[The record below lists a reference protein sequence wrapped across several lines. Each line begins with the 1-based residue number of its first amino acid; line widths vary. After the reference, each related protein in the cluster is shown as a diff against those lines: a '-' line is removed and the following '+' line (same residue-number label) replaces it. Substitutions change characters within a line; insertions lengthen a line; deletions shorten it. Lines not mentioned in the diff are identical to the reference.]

1 MKKRVA
7 MVDDDPDLCRLM
19 ELACLPVADRLT
31 LETYSDPVAALDALE
46 HNPPELLL
54 LDVMMPGLSGPQLL
68 EALRKRWRKNDVQ
81 VACAFLTAKCMPA
94 ELEEL
99 RRQGADYVWTK
110 PFTPTQ
116 IASQLITALE
126 IPE

>member
-19 ELACLPVADRLT
+19 ELACMPVSDRLT
-31 LETYSDPVAALDALE
+31 LETYSDPLAALDALE
-46 HNPPELLL
+46 KNPPALLL
-54 LDVMMPGLSGPQLL
+54 LDVMMPKMSGPQLL
-68 EALRKRWRKNDVQ
+68 DALRERWQKTNTQ

-94 ELEEL
+94 ELDEL
-99 RRQGADYVWTK
+99 RRRGADFVWTK

-116 IASQLITALE
+116 IARQLIDALE
-126 IPE
+126 S